1 MGGREGRDL
10 DQDRLPGA
18 AEQEEAEDEEDV
30 VEAFG
35 QDVFE
40 ALLEVAEEG
49 RTGTAVSVMPADA
62 AWGWGQSG
70 AWRPVRSDRT

>member
-18 AEQEEAEDEEDV
+18 AEQEEAEDEQDV

-49 RTGTAVSVMPADA
+49 RCLLYTSDA
-62 AWGWGQSG
+62 A
-70 AWRPVRSDRT
+70 DE